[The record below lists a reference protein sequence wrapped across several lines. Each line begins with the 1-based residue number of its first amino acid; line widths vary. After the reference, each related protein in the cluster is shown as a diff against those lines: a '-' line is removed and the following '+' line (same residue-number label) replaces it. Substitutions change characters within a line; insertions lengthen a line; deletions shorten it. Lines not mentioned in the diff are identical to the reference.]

1 MGKVL
6 GMSQN
11 YGSCW
16 TEARLGVHLEANQF
30 AGCWFWD
37 MSQSAHFA
45 VWVAFFS
52 LDSTCSIFIE
62 RKIVKNAAGV
72 KPVQK
77 RCATCLFFQQIDFT
91 LTSPYFDPER
101 GFEKPW
107 KNHEPPIQLH
117 EAFLKCKEVWP
128 KEALFC
134 FTWSRCQFPSPS
146 ETSDRASNVDE
157 RELKVTMVQFRCDA
171 MYQVIEF
178 NRIDL

>member
-62 RKIVKNAAGV
+62 RKIVKKRSRCKAGPKKMCNV
-72 KPVQK
+72 P
-77 RCATCLFFQQIDFT
+77 LFSANWSHPHFSILWSRTRFWKT
-91 LTSPYFDPER
+91 M
-101 GFEKPW
+101 EKPW
-107 KNHEPPIQLH
+107 TPHSAAWGISEVQGGLTEGGTFLLHMESMSVPITFRDVRPSL
-117 EAFLKCKEVWP
+117 ERGRKGAEGNNGAISVW
-128 KEALFC
+128 
-134 FTWSRCQFPSPS
+134 R
-146 ETSDRASNVDE
+146 NVSSH
-157 RELKVTMVQFRCDA
+157 
-171 MYQVIEF
+171 
-178 NRIDL
+178 RI